1 MAVRILSGHPDAV
14 DGYIIFHG
22 LHKLAADD
30 ALELALSRAL
40 PSPLAVYG
48 KSDALMRFWARLEAG
63 VELCLVPT
71 EKEPST
77 ALRRIGVVNVLRERK
92 PSAALAEK
100 WLAKYGLDKSYAPHL
115 AHLTEYELNT
125 TIISAMVTGRFQV
138 HVAAT
143 REAVIRAVQA
153 NTALPAGW
161 DDMLDGMFF
170 QLAGE
175 PMCPWA
181 CTVLSM
187 VPEIPLELAS
197 AMALYMEMRGA
208 HI

>member
-1 MAVRILSGHPDAV
+1 MAVRILSGHPEAV

-30 ALELALSRAL
+30 ALELAISRAL
-40 PSPLAVYG
+40 PTPLAVYG
-48 KSDALMRFWARLEAG
+48 KSDALMRFWDRFGSG

-71 EKEPST
+71 GKEPSA
-77 ALRRIGVVNVLRERK
+77 ALRRIGVVSVLRERK
-92 PSAALAEK
+92 PSVALAEK
-100 WLAKYGLDKSYAPHL
+100 WLARYGLDKSYSPHL

-125 TIISAMVTGRFQV
+125 TIISAMMTGRSK
-138 HVAAT
+138 A
-143 REAVIRAVQA
+143 
-153 NTALPAGW
+153 ALPAGW

-187 VPEIPLELAS
+187 APGMPLELAS

-208 HI
+208 VR

>member
-1 MAVRILSGHPDAV
+1 MAVRILSGHPEAV

-48 KSDALMRFWARLEAG
+48 KSDALMRFWDRFGSGAD
-63 VELCLVPT
+63 LCLVPV
-71 EKEPST
+71 EKEPSA
-77 ALRRIGVVNVLRERK
+77 ALRRIGVVSVLRERK
-92 PSAALAEK
+92 PSVALAEK

-125 TIISAMVTGRFQV
+125 TIISAVVTGRFQV

-143 REAVIRAVQA
+143 RESVMCAVRANA
-153 NTALPAGW
+153 ALPAGW
-161 DDMLDGMFF
+161 DDMLDGMYF

-175 PMCPWA
+175 EMSPWA
-181 CTVLSM
+181 CTALSM
-187 VPEIPLELAS
+187 APGIPLELAS
-197 AMALYMEMRGA
+197 AMALYMEMRGG
-208 HI
+208 HM

>member
-1 MAVRILSGHPDAV
+1 MAVRVLSGHPDAV

-30 ALELALSRAL
+30 ALELAISRAL

-48 KSDALMRFWARLEAG
+48 KSDALMRFWDRFG
-63 VELCLVPT
+63 PGGELCLVPT
-71 EKEPST
+71 EKEPSA
-77 ALRRIGVVNVLRERK
+77 ALRRIGVVSVLRERK
-92 PSAALAEK
+92 PSVALAEK
-100 WLAKYGLDKSYAPHL
+100 WLAKYRLGKSYAPHL

-125 TIISAMVTGRFQV
+125 TIISAMMTGRFQV

-143 REAVIRAVQA
+143 REAVIRAVRA
-153 NTALPAGW
+153 NAALPAGW

-181 CTVLSM
+181 CAVLSTA
-187 VPEIPLELAS
+187 PAIPLELAS
-197 AMALYMEMRGA
+197 AMALYMEMRVASG
-208 HI
+208 